1 MQIKHNQASVN
12 LYDVAKCRL
21 VIDSTN
27 GNKHVTHIVVYDE
40 NGDSYAIYLHNEN
53 KPVKVVT
60 KNF

>member
-27 GNKHVTHIVVYDE
+27 GHKHVTQIIVYDK
-40 NGDSYAIYLHNEN
+40 NDDSYAIYLHND
-53 KPVKVVT
+53 KQPVKVVT